1 MSRQINRRK
10 MLKGAGASAIAAT
23 MAGTFAG
30 LHRIADAAAQN
41 GPVAIEYWHRSGGT
55 GTDAWVALADQF
67 NAEFGDRV
75 TVTPVFQTGI
85 QELNQKIRA
94 AAVGGGLPGATMA
107 DDYDVTQYAFN
118 DLIAPLDDYINDP
131 ENGFTAEELADFL
144 PFQLNRHKLDIYDGQ
159 TMAFPQA
166 FSCFTTWW
174 NVDALAKAGYDA
186 PPATWTEF
194 PDVCRA
200 IGEANPGMTAW
211 TIGGAGDRFIS
222 VLKTYGVSWLKEGGQ
237 ESNFDAP
244 EVLEIMTWWKELGD
258 EGLLVITTE
267 SAREIFQA
275 QGSAFFMDSSANVTG
290 LALTE
295 GFEWN
300 GMMPPQ
306 GPNVTE
312 PTTETY
318 GPVNAIPKST
328 PEQQL
333 AGWLWIKWLASV
345 EALTQWVPVTSYF
358 PCRISVVDSPELTS
372 FYEQYPVAKELY
384 ADVAP
389 KASILAA
396 SPALS
401 EVRGTITANIVN
413 ELLLGRLSPEDAQ
426 LKLKAEADDAISRAV
441 GN

>member
-1 MSRQINRRK
+1 MTSALTRRT
-10 MLKGAGASAIAAT
+10 MFKGAAFSAAT
-23 MAGTFAG
+23 LAG
-30 LHRIADAAAQN
+30 LHRLADAAAQS
-41 GPVAIEYWHRSGGT
+41 GPIAIEYWHRSGGA
-55 GTDAWVALADQF
+55 GTDGWVALAELF

-131 ENGFTAEELADFL
+131 EDGLTAEQLADFL
-144 PFQLNRHKLDIYDGQ
+144 PEQLNRHKLEIYDGQ

-174 NVDALAKAGYDA
+174 NIEALQAAGFEA
-186 PPATWTEF
+186 PPTSWSDF
-194 PDVCRA
+194 PAMARA

-211 TIGGAGDRFIS
+211 TLTSAGDRFIS
-222 VLKTYGVSWLKEGGQ
+222 VLKTYGVEWLNEGGL

-244 EVLEIMTWWKELGD
+244 EALEIMTWWKELAD
-258 EGLLVITTE
+258 EGLLVVTTE
-267 SAREIFQA
+267 NARDIFTA
-275 QGSAFFMDSSANVTG
+275 KGSAFYMDSSASVTG
-290 LALTE
+290 LALITD
-295 GFEWN
+295 FTWN
-300 GMMPPQ
+300 GTMPPQ

-312 PTTETY
+312 PRTETY

-333 AGWLWIKWLASV
+333 AGWLWIKWLTSV
-345 EALTQWVPVTSYF
+345 QSLNVWIPVTSYF
-358 PCRISVVDSPELTS
+358 PSVKSVIDSPELVA
-372 FYEQYPVAKELY
+372 FYEQYPVAKVLY
-384 ADVAP
+384 AEVAP
-389 KASILAA
+389 RASILAP

-401 EVRGTITANIVN
+401 EVRGTITANVIN
-413 ELLLGRLSPEDAQ
+413 ELLLGRLSPEEAQ
-426 LKLKAEADDAISRAV
+426 LKLKAEADEAINRAM
-441 GN
+441 GT

>member
-1 MSRQINRRK
+1 VINRRTI
-10 MLKGAGASAIAAT
+10 LKGAGASALAAT
-23 MAGTFAG
+23 MASSFAG
-30 LHRIADAAAQN
+30 LHRIANAAAQN
-41 GPVAIEYWHRSGGT
+41 GPVAIEYWHRSGGK
-55 GTDAWVALADQF
+55 GTDAWVALADKF

-144 PFQLNRHKLDIYDGQ
+144 PEQLNRHKLDIYGGK

-174 NVDALAKAGYDA
+174 NVEALQAAGYDA
-186 PPATWTEF
+186 PPASWADFST
-194 PDVCRA
+194 VAHA

-211 TIGGAGDRFIS
+211 TLGSPGDRFIS
-222 VLKTYGVSWLKEGGQ
+222 VLKTYGVEWLKDGGQ

-244 EVLEIMTWWKELGD
+244 ETLEIMTWWKELSD
-258 EGLLVITTE
+258 EGLLVVTTE
-267 SAREIFQA
+267 SDSDIFA
-275 QGSAFFMDSSANVTG
+275 AKGSAFYMASSASVASLSLITDF
-290 LALTE
+290 T
-295 GFEWN
+295 WN
-300 GMMPPQ
+300 GTLPPQ

-312 PTTETY
+312 PRTETY

-333 AGWLWIKWLASV
+333 AGWLWLKWLASV
-345 EALTQWVPVTSYF
+345 EALTQWIPVTSYF
-358 PCRISVVDSPELTS
+358 PCRISAVDAPELTS
-372 FYEQYPVAKELY
+372 FYEQYPVAKVLF
-384 ADVAP
+384 DNVAP

-396 SPALS
+396 SPALT
-401 EVRGTITANIVN
+401 EVRGTITANVIN
-413 ELLLGRLSPEDAQ
+413 ELLLGRLSPEEAQ
-426 LKLKAEADDAISRAV
+426 QKLKAEADDAISRSL

>member
-1 MSRQINRRK
+1 MTAYINRRT
-10 MLKGAGASAIAAT
+10 MLKGAGASALAAT

-41 GPVAIEYWHRSGGT
+41 GPVEIEYWHRSGGDT
-55 GTDAWVALADQF
+55 TNAWVALADQF

-75 TVTPVFQTGI
+75 KVTPVFQTGI

-107 DDYDVTQYAFN
+107 DDYDVTQYAYN
-118 DLIAPLDDYINDP
+118 DLLAPLDEYINDP
-131 ENGFTAEELADFL
+131 ENGFTADELADFL
-144 PFQLNRHKLDIYDGQ
+144 PYQLNRHKLDIYDGQ

-174 NVDALAKAGYDA
+174 NVEALQAAGYDA
-186 PPATWTEF
+186 PPTSWADF
-194 PDVCRA
+194 PTVARA

-211 TIGGAGDRFIS
+211 TLGSAGDRFIS
-222 VLKTYGVSWLKEGGQ
+222 VLKTYGVEWLKEGGQ

-244 EVLEIMTWWKELGD
+244 EVLEIMTWWKELSD
-258 EGLLVITTE
+258 EGLLAVTTE
-267 SAREIFQA
+267 SARDVFTA
-275 QGSAFFMDSSANVTG
+275 KGSAFFMDSSASVTG
-290 LALTE
+290 LALITD
-295 GFEWN
+295 FTWN
-300 GMMPPQ
+300 GTMPPQ
-306 GPNVTE
+306 GPNVTD
-312 PTTETY
+312 PRTETY

-328 PEQQL
+328 PEKQL

-345 EALTQWVPVTSYF
+345 ESLTKWVPVTSYF

-372 FYEQYPVAKELY
+372 FYEQYPVAKTLY

-401 EVRGTITANIVN
+401 EVRSTITANVVN
-413 ELLLGRLSPEDAQ
+413 ELLLGRLSPEEAQ
-426 LKLKAEADDAISRAV
+426 QKLKAEADDAINRALES
-441 GN
+441 